1 MFGGKRA
8 IVLMM
13 FAMLLT
19 LFSGCSPSS
28 SDSGQTELKI
38 WTHPF
43 LGGEKLNN
51 QEDEFWKKVIAEF
64 EKKHPGVK
72 VNLQVLPWG
81 NREEKILTAISSN
94 SGPDVFYAIPDMMV
108 DYKAKG
114 ILAPMDEYLD
124 KNDLR
129 DFNDNALAA
138 ARHEGK
144 LYGLPILQ
152 SVVTNYYNVDL
163 LKEIGANPDDL
174 PETWDEL
181 IALGPKLK
189 EKKKFLLNFEG
200 GGSPNERLYPWLWQA
215 GGDVVDEQGNVM
227 INSAEAKK
235 TYQLIYDMYKKGY
248 ISKDSPTAAN
258 TGIQE
263 FLAGKL
269 AVFIGPN
276 NFAAIFKDQPPEFEW
291 KLGPILKDKEQATFG
306 TTGFYVIPGNSKN
319 KELAAEFIKL
329 LTNKENM
336 SQFCKMAGYIPP
348 RKSAA
353 DLYKGD
359 PVMEMLVE
367 QSKLTRPGVLHPVA
381 RQIIPA
387 VKASYQQVM
396 TGKASVDQA
405 LSELEKSIR
414 QTIEQNGS

>member
-1 MFGGKRA
+1 MMFGGKRA

-174 PETWDEL
+174 PET
-181 IALGPKLK
+181 
-189 EKKKFLLNFEG
+189 
-200 GGSPNERLYPWLWQA
+200 
-215 GGDVVDEQGNVM
+215 
-227 INSAEAKK
+227 
-235 TYQLIYDMYKKGY
+235 
-248 ISKDSPTAAN
+248 
-258 TGIQE
+258 
-263 FLAGKL
+263 
-269 AVFIGPN
+269 
-276 NFAAIFKDQPPEFEW
+276 
-291 KLGPILKDKEQATFG
+291 
-306 TTGFYVIPGNSKN
+306 
-319 KELAAEFIKL
+319 
-329 LTNKENM
+329 
-336 SQFCKMAGYIPP
+336 
-348 RKSAA
+348 
-353 DLYKGD
+353 
-359 PVMEMLVE
+359 
-367 QSKLTRPGVLHPVA
+367 
-381 RQIIPA
+381 
-387 VKASYQQVM
+387 
-396 TGKASVDQA
+396 
-405 LSELEKSIR
+405 
-414 QTIEQNGS
+414 

>member
-1 MFGGKRA
+1 M
-8 IVLMM
+8 
-13 FAMLLT
+13 
-19 LFSGCSPSS
+19 
-28 SDSGQTELKI
+28 
-38 WTHPF
+38 
-43 LGGEKLNN
+43 
-51 QEDEFWKKVIAEF
+51 
-64 EKKHPGVK
+64 
-72 VNLQVLPWG
+72 
-81 NREEKILTAISSN
+81 
-94 SGPDVFYAIPDMMV
+94 
-108 DYKAKG
+108 
-114 ILAPMDEYLD
+114 
-124 KNDLR
+124 
-129 DFNDNALAA
+129 
-138 ARHEGK
+138 
-144 LYGLPILQ
+144 
-152 SVVTNYYNVDL
+152 
-163 LKEIGANPDDL
+163 
-174 PETWDEL
+174 
-181 IALGPKLK
+181 K
-189 EKKKFLLNFEG
+189 EKKKLLLNFEG
-200 GGSPNERLYPWLWQA
+200 GGSPNKRLYPWLWQA

-227 INSAEAKK
+227 INSEEAKK
-235 TYQLIYDMYKKGY
+235 TYRLISDMYKKGY